1 MVVLLLPLVAAIL
14 IFVEPP
20 PKYGARAEKAK
31 ETRTERVIQEK
42 EAHAERARQEKEAR
56 TERVIQENAKGE
68 EERGSAMP
76 EGRTNALQERAKGL
90 PEWAKGVRE
99 RGNAMREGGSAIQE
113 WAKEVQERLYGRLE
127 AGGLKGD
134 ELATVGALTL
144 GYKEELGKELK
155 RHFQASGAAHVLA
168 VSGLHTGIIYGI
180 LLGFLTLGGRYK
192 PLYENRLGRR
202 ALSMTVIGV
211 MWFYA
216 LLTGMTPS
224 VVRAVLMVTIFEIGR
239 MAYRQAFSLNTIA
252 AAAVLILIVKPTD
265 LWSVSFQLSFAA
277 TTAIVALVGGGAFSI
292 NRYPGLSKYRDRLWG
307 KAIVYF
313 LGIIVVSIA
322 AQLGTLPITMY
333 YFGQISNYFLLT
345 NMIVLPV
352 ASLLV
357 PSGLISIA
365 LGGSSAGVLFSKAT
379 KGLAWVMNHSVEWI
393 EGLPG
398 STTHVSIGL
407 GMVAIYYV
415 LFIGLCAGV
424 VNPTP
429 TLPSGEGER

>member
-31 ETRTERVIQEK
+31 ETRAERVIL
-42 EAHAERARQEKEAR
+42 
-56 TERVIQENAKGE
+56 ENAKGE
-68 EERGSAMP
+68 EKGGSAMP
-76 EGRTNALQERAKGL
+76 EARTDALQERAKGL
-90 PEWAKGVRE
+90 REWAKGL
-99 RGNAMREGGSAIQE
+99 REGGSAMPEARTDALQE
-113 WAKEVQERLYGRLE
+113 WAKGLQERLYGRLE

-202 ALSMTVIGV
+202 ALSITVIGV

-292 NRYPGLSKYRDRLWG
+292 NRYLGLSKYRDRIWG

-352 ASLLV
+352 ASFLV

-379 KGLAWVMNHSVEWI
+379 NGLAWVMNHSVEWI
-393 EGLPG
+393 ESLPG

-415 LFIGLCAGV
+415 LLIGLCAAV
-424 VNPTP
+424 K
-429 TLPSGEGER
+429 GEK

>member
-1 MVVLLLPLVAAIL
+1 MIVLLLPLVAAIL

-31 ETRTERVIQEK
+31 EARAERVIQE
-42 EAHAERARQEKEAR
+42 EA
-56 TERVIQENAKGE
+56 I
-68 EERGSAMP
+68 
-76 EGRTNALQERAKGL
+76 GL
-90 PEWAKGVRE
+90 
-99 RGNAMREGGSAIQE
+99 REGGSAIQE
-113 WAKEVQERLYGRLE
+113 WAKGLQERMKGLQERLYGRLE

-202 ALSMTVIGV
+202 ALSITVIGV

-277 TTAIVALVGGGAFSI
+277 TTAIVLITKEFEKYTHTREWDHKWAGRIYSWIVGTF
-292 NRYPGLSKYRDRLWG
+292 
-307 KAIVYF
+307 
-313 LGIIVVSIA
+313 IITIA

-352 ASLLV
+352 ASFLV

-393 EGLPG
+393 ESLPG

-415 LFIGLCAGV
+415 LFIGLCAAV
-424 VNPTP
+424 K
-429 TLPSGEGER
+429 GEK

>member
-1 MVVLLLPLVAAIL
+1 MIVLLLPLVAAIL

-20 PKYGARAEKAK
+20 PKYGARAAKAK
-31 ETRTERVIQEK
+31 EARAERVIQ
-42 EAHAERARQEKEAR
+42 
-56 TERVIQENAKGE
+56 VNAKGE
-68 EERGSAMP
+68 EKRGSAMP
-76 EGRTNALQERAKGL
+76 ETRTDALQERAKGL
-90 PEWAKGVRE
+90 RE
-99 RGNAMREGGSAIQE
+99 RGSAIQE
-113 WAKEVQERLYGRLE
+113 WAKGLQERLYGRLE

-292 NRYPGLSKYRDRLWG
+292 NRYLGLSKYRDRIWG

-313 LGIIVVSIA
+313 LGIIVVSVA
-322 AQLGTLPITMY
+322 AQLGTLPITMC

-352 ASLLV
+352 ASFLV

-393 EGLPG
+393 ESLPG

-415 LFIGLCAGV
+415 LFIGLCAAV
-424 VNPTP
+424 K
-429 TLPSGEGER
+429 GEK